1 MTSVFGSS
9 QLEESARLLRQRGA
23 WSELA
28 VLLDDHIT
36 EVRTQPE
43 LANLRGESYLRSG
56 SPRESRAWFVDAIP
70 AIERRGN
77 RSALR
82 RAINMIGVA
91 EFQLGELDAA
101 GPSFERALELGQQ
114 DGDDLL
120 VARAT
125 NNLGAIANI
134 RAQRERA
141 LGLYSLAA
149 AAYQRLGDVMGLAE
163 CYHNMAITFRD
174 AGDLERADDHE
185 LRAIEFAREA
195 ANPML
200 LAQARLGRAEI
211 SLRKGDAA
219 FAEAAALRAAS
230 DFSILPEPIQEADAL
245 RLVGVAALAQG
256 KLAIAQE
263 MLDAALQLAQQK
275 GGALNEAEI
284 LQARSALHDRLGDHA
299 SRRRDAL
306 AAIAIFERLQ
316 AHHDRQMLTDW
327 LRERDPAS
335 GV

>member
-9 QLEESARLLRQRGA
+9 QLEDTARALRARGA

-28 VLLDDHIT
+28 MLLDEHVS
-36 EVRTQPE
+36 EVRCQPE

-56 SPRESRAWFVDAIP
+56 SPRESRAWFADAIP
-70 AIERRGN
+70 VIERRGD

-91 EFQLGELDAA
+91 EFQLGELEAA
-101 GPSFERALELGQQ
+101 GPLFERALELGQQ

-134 RAQRERA
+134 RAQRDRA

-149 AAYQRLGDVMGLAE
+149 AAYQRLGDAMGLAE
-163 CYHNMAITFRD
+163 CYHNMASSFRD

-200 LAQARLGRAEI
+200 IAQARLGRAEI
-211 SLRKGDAA
+211 GLRRGDAA
-219 FAEAAALRAAS
+219 FAEAAAMRAAS
-230 DFSILPEPIQEADAL
+230 DFSELPEPIQEADAL

-256 KLAIAQE
+256 KLMIAAE
-263 MLDAALQLAQQK
+263 MLDVALGLAQRT

-284 LQARSALHDRLGDHA
+284 LQARSALHARLGDHVA
-299 SRRRDAL
+299 MRQDAL
-306 AAIAIFERLQ
+306 TAIGIFERLQ

-327 LRERDPAS
+327 LRDQPGGSA
-335 GV
+335 